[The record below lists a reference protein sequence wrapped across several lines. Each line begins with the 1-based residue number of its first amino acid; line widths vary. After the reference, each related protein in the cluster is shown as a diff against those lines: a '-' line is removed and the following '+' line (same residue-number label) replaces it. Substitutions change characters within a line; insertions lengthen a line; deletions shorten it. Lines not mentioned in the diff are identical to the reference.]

1 MFVVDDGWR
10 DRFRISMTASHAGKR
25 LRDGDLEAVKVGR
38 LVFVGRREICSVHG

>member
-25 LRDGDLEAVKVGR
+25 LRDGDFDAVEFGHLVVGEMM
-38 LVFVGRREICSVHG
+38 GICSVHG